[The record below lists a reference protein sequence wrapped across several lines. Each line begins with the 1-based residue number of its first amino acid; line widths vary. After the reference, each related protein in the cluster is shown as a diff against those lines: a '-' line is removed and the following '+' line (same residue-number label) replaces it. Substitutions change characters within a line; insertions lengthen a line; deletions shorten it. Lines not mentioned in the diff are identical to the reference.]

1 MKRVP
6 LKSLKQNYVL
16 SEANDDSEEEFESEV
31 GSSASVDV
39 PSLLDKL
46 KSPTVSNLARKR
58 IIKTNPPKGH
68 KRCKGAVISEPHS
81 ISPSSRIRE
90 YPNEFFRS
98 ISGKLNFSAM
108 LVGNISLKKSIIVRH
123 NKLSKAYHRKEA
135 YRSK

>member
-1 MKRVP
+1 MP
-6 LKSLKQNYVL
+6 LRAKSQPSTAVQPNDVETELL
-16 SEANDDSEEEFESEV
+16 SEANADSEEEFESEV

-58 IIKTNPPKGH
+58 IVKTNPPKGH
-68 KRCKGAVISEPHS
+68 KRCKGGVISEPHS

-98 ISGKLNFSAM
+98 SSGKLNFSAM
-108 LVGNISLKKSIIVRH
+108 LVERTF
-123 NKLSKAYHRKEA
+123 LSRKALLCA
-135 YRSK
+135 I